1 MVDPALDVIGKPKSA
16 RMASILPGRSFEDFE
31 LSTPRTSQRRNQASH
46 ELGPIVP
53 DTVVAAGTNWR
64 NEPRQRKKDNTPRLT
79 SRTNTSGW
87 TATTS
92 NEGRAAT
99 LASKLAVTKPPKPH
113 IGATENRCFELTP
126 KAWDSPWYNL
136 AVK

>member
-53 DTVVAAGTNWR
+53 RYCCCSWNELAQRTAA
-64 NEPRQRKKDNTPRLT
+64 EEKRQYAEADIPYQHFRLD
-79 SRTNTSGW
+79 RYYI
-87 TATTS
+87 
-92 NEGRAAT
+92 ERRASCDA
-99 LASKLAVTKPPKPH
+99 
-113 IGATENRCFELTP
+113 GQ
-126 KAWDSPWYNL
+126 
-136 AVK
+136 